1 MQRKAVVPKKAGG
14 GGGAGNPANAMDE
27 DETSPRGLSSEDAN
41 RLNEM
46 ENRVMTLE
54 DQLSKALDEV
64 RDARSREM
72 GIMNVVRDVIVHLAT
87 VEKGESAL
95 CP

>member
-1 MQRKAVVPKKAGG
+1 
-14 GGGAGNPANAMDE
+14 MDE
-27 DETSPRGLSSEDAN
+27 DETSPRNGLNSEDAN

-87 VEKGESAL
+87 IEKGEFVISLAQASEHL
-95 CP
+95 LTSRVNRFLSRC